1 MPDTDN
7 QPGFT
12 GITTQHEEIYQF
24 KTPPTL
30 TAEAKIILTRHNC
43 RIEEH
48 PEGYLIHFPKGST
61 CASICR
67 YGVTE
72 HRQITL
78 PDGYQLHDFYDCRRE
93 ASILYYTHERRVE
106 R

>member
-7 QPGFT
+7 QPDFT
-12 GITTQHEEIYQF
+12 GITTQHGEICQF

-30 TAEAKIILTRHNC
+30 TAEAKITLTRHNC

-48 PEGYLIHFPKGST
+48 PEGYLIHFPKGT
-61 CASICR
+61 TYARICR

-72 HRQITL
+72 HRRITL
-78 PDGYQLHDFYDCRRE
+78 PDGYQLHDFYDWHRDT
-93 ASILYYTHERRVE
+93 SILYYTRE
-106 R
+106 

>member
-12 GITTQHEEIYQF
+12 GITTQYEEICQF
-24 KTPPTL
+24 NTPPTL

-43 RIEEH
+43 QIEEH
-48 PEGYLIHFPKGST
+48 PEGYLIHFPQGTT
-61 CASICR
+61 CARIRR

-78 PDGYQLHDFYDCRRE
+78 PDGYQLHDFYDCRRD
-93 ASILYYTHERRVE
+93 ASILYYTRE
-106 R
+106 

>member
-12 GITTQHEEIYQF
+12 GITTQHEEICQF

-43 RIEEH
+43 QIEEH
-48 PEGYLIHFPKGST
+48 PEGYLIHFPQGTT
-61 CASICR
+61 CARICR

-78 PDGYQLHDFYDCRRE
+78 PDGYQLHDFYDWHRDT
-93 ASILYYTHERRVE
+93 SILYYTRE
-106 R
+106 

>member
-1 MPDTDN
+1 MPDTNN

-12 GITTQHEEIYQF
+12 GIPAQYEEICQF

-30 TAEAKIILTRHNC
+30 TAEAKNILQKHNC
-43 RIEEH
+43 QIEEH
-48 PEGYLIHFPKGST
+48 PEGYLIHFPQGTT
-61 CASICR
+61 CARICR

-78 PDGYQLHDFYDCRRE
+78 PDGYQLHDFYDWHRDT
-93 ASILYYTHERRVE
+93 SILYYTRE
-106 R
+106 